1 MIFKGTQY
9 EMRKWFTCTFYVLLT
24 AYFIANQTL
33 SASWLILVFDLYSWA
48 DFVTPYYLCL
58 GAKLGIDL
66 LMNIFLI
73 YVFVS
78 NIIKVTAKARAQEQ
92 QAISHKC
99 HGALRHNH
107 SMRIFGVMIRY
118 FILSCF
124 TIASTALFTASE
136 LILSVAIEVA
146 VKTDEYTF
154 YRIWYCVYFILYN
167 VDALVSAFFLL
178 LSFSF
183 TQKLYRICCGS
194 LDSKCTK
201 IWKGM
206 TAPKDS
212 KLMFIA
218 VPSDTRTP
226 TSKLPKYRDLRVKS
240 PSSRSTPSTTIPTT
254 PIPKT
259 PTMSGDTTS
268 SAEYF
273 GTLQRESA
281 IVEVSPGPEVENM
294 MEGQPSIHCFGT
306 MSTWRDDTLVSEE
319 FIKWGSDLRQLSR
332 NFTQSLGEDL
342 NYPLPEANELE
353 FCSINNL

>member
-1 MIFKGTQY
+1 
-9 EMRKWFTCTFYVLLT
+9 MRKWFTCTFYVLLT

-58 GAKLGIDL
+58 GVKLGIDL

-92 QAISHKC
+92 QAISNKC
-99 HGALRHNH
+99 HGTLRHNH

-146 VKTDEYTF
+146 VDTDQYTF
-154 YRIWYCVYFILYN
+154 YRIWYCVYFILCN

-183 TQKLYRICCGS
+183 TQKLYRICCRC

-206 TAPKDS
+206 TAPKDNTR
-212 KLMFIA
+212 LMLNA
-218 VPSDTRTP
+218 VPSDSRSPQDRNLTVKPIKTRT
-226 TSKLPKYRDLRVKS
+226 
-240 PSSRSTPSTTIPTT
+240 SRNNLGAIIPV
-254 PIPKT
+254 T
-259 PTMSGDTTS
+259 PTMIRNTTS
-268 SAEYF
+268 SPQHF
-273 GTLQRESA
+273 GTLHRKTA
-281 IVEVSPGPEVENM
+281 IELSPSENQA
-294 MEGQPSIHCFGT
+294 EGQPAIHSFGPAFDRT
-306 MSTWRDDTLVSEE
+306 KEGDEIPLSEDFME
-319 FIKWGSDLRQLSR
+319 WSSDLKQLSR
-332 NFTQSLGEDL
+332 NFSQSLGEDL
-342 NYPLPEANELE
+342 DYPPPEANELTY
-353 FCSINNL
+353 CASDDL